1 MPPPLESRARYM
13 PGLDGLR
20 AVAVLAVIAYHL
32 NLGWAPGGLLGVA
45 VFFVLSGY
53 LITDL
58 LLAQNARYGHIRL
71 GEFWARRARRLFPA
85 LWVMLAVVVLWVAI
99 GRPAQLGALRGDVLA
114 ALLYVSNWWYAL
126 QHVSYFASFGPP
138 TPLGHLWSLAVEEQF
153 YLVWP
158 LLLVA
163 GAVLLGPRPRG
174 DGPLVLRLSAG
185 TLMRPVIPVA
195 LVLLAAAGSATLM
208 AVLYQPGADPN
219 RVYYGT
225 DTRAFELF
233 FGAALAFV
241 WQSRRLRTTLSGSG
255 RAVLEFVGLAGLVV
269 IAVMVAVTD
278 QYHPFIYRGGLV
290 LLSLATLG
298 TIAAAAHPAT
308 SLGRALGVAPLRW
321 LGVRSY
327 GIYLWHYPVIVL
339 TTPLVDTAGP
349 HTLRALLQISAT
361 LGIAALSWRYVE
373 QPIRREGFGVVF
385 SWLRTARSHV
395 GGQPVAVYEAMAASV
410 LLIGAAGAGLVGLA
424 MPGSSP
430 PAQQQPTVNS
440 VSAGGDSAGSDSP
453 AALSDVTAGACVQPA
468 PVPLVAPV
476 PPPAPQPSPSGDDVT
491 AVGDSIMIDLN
502 PFLSDDLPGIT
513 VDGLVSRQMYQ
524 LGDTLNA
531 MRAQGRLHPRL
542 VIELGAN
549 GPFDESY
556 VVSTLQSLGPM
567 QRIVLVNAQEPR
579 PWEQSVNQSLA
590 DVARQVPHTT
600 VADWYAA
607 SAGHPEYFFDDGV
620 HPDSTGANVLAGLV
634 VQALGPSHPAPPR
647 ARVPGSIHVMRC
659 AWW

>member
-1 MPPPLESRARYM
+1 MPQPLESRARYM

-32 NLGWAPGGLLGVA
+32 NLGWAPGGLLGVG

-58 LLAQNARYGHIRL
+58 LLAQRERYGHFRL
-71 GEFWARRARRLFPA
+71 GEFWTRRARRLLPA
-85 LWVMLAVVVLWVAI
+85 LWVMLGVVVLWVSIAK
-99 GRPAQLGALRGDVLA
+99 PAQLGALRGDVVA

-138 TPLGHLWSLAVEEQF
+138 SPLGHLWSLGIEEQF

-163 GAVLLGPRPRG
+163 GAALLGPRLRRSE
-174 DGPLVLRLSAG
+174 PLVLNLRPSL
-185 TLMRPVIPVA
+185 LVRPVIPVV
-195 LVLLAAAGSATLM
+195 LILLLAAASAVAM

-225 DTRAFELF
+225 DTRAFELLL
-233 FGAALAFV
+233 GAALAFV
-241 WQSRRLRTTLSGSG
+241 WPSRRLSAQVSGSRRAWLELSGVAGLSG
-255 RAVLEFVGLAGLVV
+255 IAVL
-269 IAVMVAVTD
+269 VAVTD
-278 QYHPFIYRGGLV
+278 EYHAFIYRGGLV
-290 LLSLATLG
+290 LLSLATV
-298 TIAAAAHPAT
+298 AAIVSIAHPAT
-308 SLGRALGVAPLRW
+308 TVGRALGVAPLRW

-327 GIYLWHYPVIVL
+327 GVYLWHYPVIVL
-339 TTPLVDTAGP
+339 TTPLVDTAGA
-349 HTLRALLQISAT
+349 HVVRDTLQFGAT
-361 LGIAALSWRYVE
+361 LLIAELSWRFIE
-373 QPIRREGFGVVF
+373 SPIRRQGFGAVF
-385 SWLRTARSHV
+385 RWVRGAPWTARQ
-395 GGQPVAVYEAMAASV
+395 QPAAYGAMAAS
-410 LLIGAAGAGLVGLA
+410 LLLAGSFAAGVVGLA

-430 PAQQQPTVNS
+430 APQQPEFTAS
-440 VSAGGDSAGSDSP
+440 SDSV
-453 AALSDVTAGACVQPA
+453 AALSDISAATCIQPA

-476 PPPAPQPSPSGDDVT
+476 PPPPPQPPPSGDDVT
-491 AVGDSIMIDLN
+491 AVGDSIMIDLS
-502 PFLSDDLPGIT
+502 PFLNDDLPGIT
-513 VDGLVSRQMYQ
+513 VDGAVSRQMYQ
-524 LGDTLNA
+524 LSDELNA
-531 MRAQGRLHPRL
+531 LRAQGQLRPRL
-542 VIELGAN
+542 VIELGTN

-590 DVARQVPHTT
+590 DVAHQIPHAV
-600 VADWYAA
+600 VADWYGA

-620 HPDSTGANVLAGLV
+620 HPNSTGASIEAGLIIR
-634 VQALGPSHPAPPR
+634 ALGPSHPAPPSER
-647 ARVPGSIHVMRC
+647 APGSIHVMRC